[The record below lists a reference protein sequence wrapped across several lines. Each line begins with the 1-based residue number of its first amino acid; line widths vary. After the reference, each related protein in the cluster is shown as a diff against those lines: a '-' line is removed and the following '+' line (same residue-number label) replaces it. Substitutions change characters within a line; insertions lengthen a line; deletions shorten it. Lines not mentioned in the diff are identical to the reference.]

1 MFIAGAYL
9 FLFLGALGLSLLL
22 TRLGIYLSFKW
33 GILDV
38 PLTLAR
44 KNHSKSTPLLGGSA
58 VFFSFY
64 LTVFSVWG
72 IALWLNHGGVLAGY
86 PLLDQLFKGS
96 ATQFNRFYMISLG
109 AFLIY
114 LVGLKDDL
122 HGVGPASKLLLMF
135 LIALLLYYLN
145 VRITLFLPFHLLNFL
160 ITLLW
165 IVALSNSFN
174 LLDNMDGLSAGV
186 AFGCS
191 LNLLYYAIQMEQF
204 FITFYL
210 LVFIGALSGFLRY
223 NYWGGR
229 IFMGDSG
236 ALFVGFNLAVVTILE
251 SFFIPGKSSASAV
264 LTPLFIF
271 AVPFYD
277 TLSVI
282 VIRIRNGQPV
292 YKGDLNHLSHRIH
305 RSGYSKGL
313 TVLIIFFM
321 TILTGVLPCLFSG
334 ILAGS
339 VTWVLV
345 RWGIGMAGVF
355 LMELLIRYSGFRL
368 IRQQ

>member
-1 MFIAGAYL
+1 MFIAGAY
-9 FLFLGALGLSLLL
+9 FLLLAGAFGLSLLL
-22 TRLGIYLSFKW
+22 TRLGIYFSFKW

-38 PLTLAR
+38 PLTLVR

-64 LTVFSVWG
+64 LTVFSAWG
-72 IALWLNHGGVLAGY
+72 IALGLNHYGVLAGY

-96 ATQFNRFYMISLG
+96 ATQFTRFYMISLG

-145 VRITLFLPFHLLNFL
+145 VRITVFLPFPLLNFL
-160 ITLLW
+160 LTLLW
-165 IVALSNSFN
+165 IVSLSNSFN

-186 AFGCS
+186 ALACS
-191 LNLLYYAIQMEQF
+191 FNLLYYALQMEQS

-210 LVFIGALSGFLRY
+210 LVFIGALCGFLRY

-236 ALFVGFNLAVVTILE
+236 ALFVGFNLAVVSILE
-251 SFFIPGKSSASAV
+251 SFFIPGKSSSNAV

-271 AVPFYD
+271 AIPFYD

-282 VIRIRNGQPV
+282 LIRIRNGQPV

-305 RSGYSKGL
+305 RSGYSKRM
-313 TVLIIFFM
+313 TVLIIFLM
-321 TILTGVLPCLFSG
+321 TLLTGILPCLHTG
-334 ILAGS
+334 IIGGRPLMA
-339 VTWVLV
+339 LV
-345 RWGIGMAGVF
+345 KWGMGMAGIF
-355 LMELLIRYSGFRL
+355 LLEFLIKYSGNRL
-368 IRQQ
+368 ILQK

>member
-1 MFIAGAYL
+1 MLMTGVYLSL
-9 FLFLGALGLSLLL
+9 FLTAFVLSILL
-22 TRLGIYLSFKW
+22 TRLGIHLSFKW
-33 GILDV
+33 GVLDV
-38 PLTLAR
+38 PMTMAR
-44 KNHSKSTPLLGGSA
+44 KNHSKSTPLLGGTA

-64 LTVFSVWG
+64 LIVFLIWG
-72 IALWLNHGGVLAGY
+72 IAFFLNEGGVLQDY
-86 PLLDQLFKGS
+86 PLWDQLLKGS
-96 ATQFNRFYMISLG
+96 ASQFHRFYMIFLG

-145 VRITLFLPFHLLNFL
+145 VRITILLPFHLLNFL
-160 ITLLW
+160 LTLLW
-165 IVALSNSFN
+165 IVSLSNSFN

-186 AFGCS
+186 ALGCS
-191 LNLLYYAIQMEQF
+191 FNLLYYAIQMEQF

-251 SFFIPGKSSASAV
+251 SFFIPGKSSSAAI

-271 AVPFYD
+271 SIPFYD

-282 VIRIRNGQPV
+282 LIRIKNKQPI

-305 RSGYSKGL
+305 RSGYSKRL
-313 TVLIIFFM
+313 TVFLIFLM
-321 TILTGVLPCLFSG
+321 TLLTGLFPYLFPG
-334 ILAGS
+334 IIQDSPLM
-339 VTWVLV
+339 TLV
-345 RWGIGMAGVF
+345 KWGLVMAGVF
-355 LMELLIRYSGFRL
+355 LLEIFIKFYGNRL
-368 IRQQ
+368 IKQK

>member
-1 MFIAGAYL
+1 MLMTGVY
-9 FLFLGALGLSLLL
+9 LSLFFTAFLLSLIL
-22 TRLGIYLSFKW
+22 TRLGIHYSFKW
-33 GILDV
+33 GVLDV
-38 PLTLAR
+38 PLTLVR
-44 KNHSKSTPLLGGSA
+44 KNHSKSTPLLGGTSI
-58 VFFSFY
+58 FFSFY
-64 LTVFSVWG
+64 LTVFFVWVSVFC
-72 IALWLNHGGVLAGY
+72 LNEWGVLKDY
-86 PLLDQLFKGS
+86 PLWDQLFKGS

-145 VRITLFLPFHLLNFL
+145 VRITVFLPFPFLNFL
-160 ITLLW
+160 LTLLW

-174 LLDNMDGLSAGV
+174 LLDNMDGLSGGV
-186 AFGCS
+186 ALACS
-191 LNLLYYAIQMEQF
+191 FNLLYYAVLMEQH

-210 LVFIGALSGFLRY
+210 LVFIGALCGFLRY

-236 ALFVGFNLAVVTILE
+236 ALFIGFTLAVVSILE
-251 SFFIPGKSSASAV
+251 SFFIPGKSSVSAV

-282 VIRIRNGQPV
+282 LIRIKNGQPI

-305 RSGYSKGL
+305 RSGYSKRM
-313 TVLIIFFM
+313 TVLIIFLM
-321 TILTGVLPCLFSG
+321 TLFTGMLPCLFPEVIG
-334 ILAGS
+334 GTPVMALAK
-339 VTWVLV
+339 
-345 RWGIGMAGVF
+345 WGMGMAGIIM
-355 LMELLIRYSGFRL
+355 MEFLIRYSGNRL
-368 IRQQ
+368 IKPE